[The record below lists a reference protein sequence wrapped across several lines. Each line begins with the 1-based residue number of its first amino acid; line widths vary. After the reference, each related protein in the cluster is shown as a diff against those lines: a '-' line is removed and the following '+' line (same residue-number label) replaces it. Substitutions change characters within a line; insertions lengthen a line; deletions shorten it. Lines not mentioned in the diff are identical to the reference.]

1 MTYVKITH
9 SRGGTVPRCPP
20 PPVLPPMI
28 PLTVAPPLPLPQELL
43 AAHERLNKNGFQRN
57 KFPSCPTCGQV
68 LVFDDMA
75 MHTAQHF
82 EDGDFPVL
90 D

>member
-1 MTYVKITH
+1 M
-9 SRGGTVPRCPP
+9 PP
-20 PPVLPPMI
+20 PPRSAAYDPPDG
-28 PLTVAPPLPLPQELL
+28 PPLPHPQELL